1 MKIENITKVDRTIVQ
16 VGFNDDIRIDMQEK
30 IKQLY
35 RFISPAKDFSLYYPF
50 DIDQLEDWKTIL
62 DWESISSNTQVKW
75 SDELIKKYQDKWH
88 WFYLTNN
95 QSILCWNAELLEEF
109 KDKVVWDFILSTS
122 IDWTKELH
130 ERFEKYLPS
139 HCNFDSIK
147 KNTTDNRERFIKDGG
162 VNDLSAVFNELYSY
176 AKSIDD
182 KEGIFILY
190 DAIEVCFN
198 NRISEKI
205 IELK

>member
-16 VGFNDDIRIDMQEK
+16 VGFNDDIRINMQEK

-35 RFISPAKDFSLYYPF
+35 SFISPAKDFSLYYPF
-50 DIDQLEDWKTIL
+50 DIDQLEDWKPIL
-62 DWESISSNTQVKW
+62 DWESISSNRKVKW
-75 SDELIKKYQDKWH
+75 SADLIKKYQDKWY
-88 WFYLTNN
+88 WFNLWSN
-95 QSILCWNAELLEEF
+95 QSILCWDAELLEEF

-139 HCNFDSIK
+139 HCNFDNIK

-162 VNDLSAVFNELYSY
+162 VNNLSAVYYELYSY

-182 KEGIFILY
+182 KEGMFILY
-190 DAIEVCFN
+190 DAIEVYFN
-198 NRISEKI
+198 SRISEKSNRVN
-205 IELK
+205 